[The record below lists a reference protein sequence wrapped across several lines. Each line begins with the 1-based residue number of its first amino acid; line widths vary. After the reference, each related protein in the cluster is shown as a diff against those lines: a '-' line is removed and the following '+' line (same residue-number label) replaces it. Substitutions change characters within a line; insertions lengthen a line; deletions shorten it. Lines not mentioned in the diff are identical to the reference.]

1 MGVSPLQKTRTSR
14 SSAWVA
20 YAAQEA
26 LLRTQTRSAML
37 APRYPDL
44 LEHTKV
50 PGTLHRSVCL
60 VSEGHQLIALVRSWS
75 VDVSW
80 LWSDPFLSV
89 VSHWCFRGGRQWL
102 QFRVIVSEDASCESQ
117 SRTNSEPVV
126 IHLRFG
132 SCARPEGHLWCS
144 NSSLNMSEHHKLL
157 KRSVRCAGPQ
167 KIRVRVTRVGPCL
180 ATLSDLSDIVDIIAT
195 VEKDVPWRANGAE
208 PGSGWQ
214 WGAGIQFRHLR

>member
-1 MGVSPLQKTRTSR
+1 MQTVLRVANSVMSHGSVSASEDKDIPILGM
-14 SSAWVA
+14 AVA

-50 PGTLHRSVCL
+50 PGTLRRSICL
-60 VSEGHQLIALVRSWS
+60 VSEGHLLIALVRSWS

-102 QFRVIVSEDASCESQ
+102 QLRVIVNEDASCESQ

-132 SCARPEGHLWCS
+132 SCARLEGNLWCS
-144 NSSLNMSEHHKLL
+144 NSSLNMSEHHKML
-157 KRSVRCAGPQ
+157 KKSAGSCQIYRCCGPH
-167 KIRVRVTRVGPCL
+167 
-180 ATLSDLSDIVDIIAT
+180 
-195 VEKDVPWRANGAE
+195 NE
-208 PGSGWQ
+208 PNWFVVQGHKKLELESLELGHAWPHFQ
-214 WGAGIQFRHLR
+214 IFQISSIS